1 VLDHGRITWHGDP
14 ARFAQEMSTGYL

>member
-14 ARFAQEMSTGYL
+14 ARFAEEMSTGYL